1 MAASTSLA
9 PPKTVPPNKGLRPGL
24 CAPLTERHGWQGVS
38 PELKGARQWLT
49 AKTRHGWIRL
59 SPIVQYSKAPQRE
72 TTPPALIAWHVLERG
87 EKKFWNRIG
96 AAWEHE
102 DGEGL
107 TLQLDLLPVSG
118 GRIVL
123 RKPKEDDQA

>member
-1 MAASTSLA
+1 MAYGKNNT
-9 PPKTVPPNKGLRPGL
+9 K
-24 CAPLTERHGWQGVS
+24 
-38 PELKGARQWLT
+38 
-49 AKTRHGWIRL
+49 
-59 SPIVQYSKAPQRE
+59 KAPKRE
-72 TTPPALIAWHVLERG
+72 TTPPALIAWHVSERG

-107 TLQLDLLPVSG
+107 TLQLDLLPATG

-123 RKPKEDDQA
+123 RKPKEDDQT

>member
-1 MAASTSLA
+1 MAYG
-9 PPKTVPPNKGLRPGL
+9 KNKK
-24 CAPLTERHGWQGVS
+24 Q
-38 PELKGARQWLT
+38 
-49 AKTRHGWIRL
+49 
-59 SPIVQYSKAPQRE
+59 QRE
-72 TTPPALIAWHVLERG
+72 TTPALIAWHVAERG

-107 TLQLDLLPVSG
+107 TLQLDLLPTAG

-123 RKPKEDDQA
+123 RAPKEEEAV